1 MMEKISKKE
10 NLGITLIAL
19 IITIIV
25 LLLLVGV
32 TIVAIKNVNIINR
45 SKQTKDITRYETAK
59 ETIDLKLMEI
69 QTDCYSQN
77 IEYNILEIEKEIK
90 NDNKIEIEKFYNDDI
105 ASLKEGVTE
114 DVVNLSGIVV
124 YAKEYEEYKFL
135 IGKQGKI
142 DGVTTKQI
150 TNTTDETEFE
160 NVEKFEKENF
170 VKGNNNKETKV
181 DNNYYLFNNGVT
193 NGITWSGRFS
203 DGTNSSVGSYS
214 IGKTLLVETHGIWCR
229 YNIESQLI
237 DFTDWNKIYI
247 SLSKTSYNTPW
258 GPGTYI
264 FIGNKSISG
273 LKQSSE
279 PYTVEEDI
287 SDVKGKNNLILS
299 CANGGALEIMQ
310 IYLTK

>member
-1 MMEKISKKE
+1 MKKSLKE
-10 NLGITLIAL
+10 NKAITLIAL
-19 IITIIV
+19 VITIIV
-25 LLLLVGV
+25 LLILAGV
-32 TIVAIKNVNIINR
+32 TIVAIKNVNI
-45 SKQTKDITRYETAK
+45 RYETAK

-142 DGVTTKQI
+142 DGVTTNQI

-160 NVEKFEKENF
+160 DIEKFEKENF

-193 NGITWSGRFS
+193 NNITWSRK
-203 DGTNSSVGSYS
+203 
-214 IGKTLLVETHGIWCR
+214 ICR
-229 YNIESQLI
+229 
-237 DFTDWNKIYI
+237 WNK
-247 SLSKTSYNTPW
+247 
-258 GPGTYI
+258 
-264 FIGNKSISG
+264 
-273 LKQSSE
+273 
-279 PYTVEEDI
+279 
-287 SDVKGKNNLILS
+287 
-299 CANGGALEIMQ
+299 
-310 IYLTK
+310 